1 MSMLFVG
8 LLLFLSAHSVRIVA
22 EGWRSHMIG
31 RIGPGA
37 WRGLVSAVS
46 LVGLV
51 LIVMGYAAARQSPTE
66 LWPVWRGARH
76 LAALLSL
83 IAFVLLAASFV
94 PGNAIK
100 RRLRHPMVLGVKV
113 WALAH
118 LLANGTLADAVLFG
132 AFLIWA
138 VFDFRSAR
146 RRDAGASA
154 SAVAPGI
161 GAQGG
166 AHPASRWADLLVL
179 CAGCLAWGVFAFAL
193 HARLIGVSPLG

>member
-1 MSMLFVG
+1 MSMLLVG
-8 LLLFLSAHSVRIVA
+8 LLLFLSTHSVRIVA
-22 EGWRSHMIG
+22 EGWRGRVIG

-37 WRGLVSAVS
+37 WKGLVSIVS
-46 LVGLV
+46 LAGLS
-51 LIVMGYAAARQSPTE
+51 LIVMGYAAARHAPIE

-83 IAFVLLAASFV
+83 IAFIFLAASFV

-100 RRLRHPMVLGVKV
+100 RKLRHPMVLSVKV
-113 WALAH
+113 WALGH

-146 RRDAGASA
+146 RRDVEAST
-154 SAVAPGI
+154 SALAPGI
-161 GAQGG
+161 GAQ
-166 AHPASRWADLLVL
+166 AASRWADLLVL
-179 CAGCLAWGVFAFAL
+179 CAGCLAWSVFAFAL